1 MDKKS
6 FSSKNEL
13 RWERMDIFM
22 IAVLSG
28 VASLLTYLEKI
39 LKKKGL
45 HVKFKVRG
53 ATMQAIPASSHHQ

>member
-1 MDKKS
+1 
-6 FSSKNEL
+6 
-13 RWERMDIFM
+13 MDIFM

-45 HVKFKVRG
+45 HVKFKVVRG
-53 ATMQAIPASSHHQ
+53 MV

>member
-1 MDKKS
+1 MYLIMDKKS

-28 VASLLTYLEKI
+28 VASLLTYLETI
-39 LKKKGL
+39 SQRQ
-45 HVKFKVRG
+45 V
-53 ATMQAIPASSHHQ
+53 TE